1 MIITRLCTRSVS
13 WRRLTGE
20 TTTTT
25 AATGRGLPGVGGGEE
40 GDGRSAVAAVIE
52 RTSALRSAVAADGHG
67 RGRGS
72 LFVRTSEWT
81 MNVAAW
87 RYRVNFLEQQRRL
100 EIISGSENP

>member
-1 MIITRLCTRSVS
+1 MHALRFLA
-13 WRRLTGE
+13 
-20 TTTTT
+20 TTDWGNDDDDGGDG
-25 AATGRGLPGVGGGEE
+25 ARPARVGGGEE
-40 GDGRSAVAAVIE
+40 GDGRSAVIE

>member
-1 MIITRLCTRSVS
+1 M
-13 WRRLTGE
+13 
-20 TTTTT
+20 
-25 AATGRGLPGVGGGEE
+25 
-40 GDGRSAVAAVIE
+40 AAVIE

-100 EIISGSENP
+100 GVMQASRIPLMAEKVG